1 MIKLLRGNAILRVED
16 DVPIDKYLARGYSV
30 VDNNNKIIQASVPT
44 DGEELRT
51 IVVTLQTQL
60 DESREQINKLEAEV
74 KRLKAEKKKK
84 N

>member
-16 DVPIDKYLARGYSV
+16 DAPIDKYLARGYSV